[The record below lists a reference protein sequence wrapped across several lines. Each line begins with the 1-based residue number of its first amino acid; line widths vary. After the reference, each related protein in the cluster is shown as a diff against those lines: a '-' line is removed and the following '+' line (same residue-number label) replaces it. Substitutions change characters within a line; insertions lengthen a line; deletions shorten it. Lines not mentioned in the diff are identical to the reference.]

1 VVRESRDVRQ
11 CMSLF
16 YHGVDGSVGV
26 GFRPMDLCWS
36 SDLFTSYLFLFFRMT
51 GYL

>member
-26 GFRPMDLCWS
+26 GFRPMDLC
-36 SDLFTSYLFLFFRMT
+36 
-51 GYL
+51 